1 MNQFCFPEFS
11 GLVKKVIFI
20 SSGNFD
26 HLFKIEVS
34 EIFGE
39 VFIEFFEFTGRGG

>member
-20 SSGNFD
+20 SSGNFEFD
-26 HLFKIEVS
+26 GLYPID
-34 EIFGE
+34 G
-39 VFIEFFEFTGRGG
+39 FIS